1 MKYIIII
8 DKLNKILKKKS
19 KNLKNDYRKYIF
31 IYNITKWK

>member
-19 KNLKNDYRKYIF
+19 KNLKNDNRNIF
-31 IYNITKWK
+31 L